1 MLETQAGIA
10 DKDLS
15 LALEV
20 GRTRPG
26 AAAVLEA
33 VRAAMP
39 AVYNVHEVNEEC
51 E

>member
-10 DKDLS
+10 AKDLS

-26 AAAVLEA
+26 AAAVLDA

-39 AVYNVHEVNEEC
+39 AVYNVHEVSEES